1 MALTWDAMVVVG
13 TIARTHGLRGE
24 VVVNPETDFPDER
37 FAVGGLLH
45 AQPHGEPVTL
55 RVQSVRFHRG
65 RPIIGFEGVG
75 SIEDAEALGRGEL
88 RAEPDVPGGRPEGV
102 FFHHELVDCR
112 VETVGGRAVGVVV
125 RVAGGGGTSL
135 LVVQGDGREYLI
147 PLAADICV
155 RIDPAAKC
163 IVVEPPDGLLELNA

>member
-1 MALTWDAMVVVG
+1 MASSWDAMVVVG

-37 FAVGGLLH
+37 FAVGGVLH
-45 AQPHGEPVTL
+45 VRPGGEPMTL
-55 RVQSVRFHRG
+55 RVESVRYHRG
-65 RPIIGFEGVG
+65 RPIVAFEGVS

-88 RAEPDVPGGRPEGV
+88 RAGADVPVGRPEGV
-102 FFHHELVDCR
+102 FLHRELVGCQVWTR
-112 VETVGGRAVGVVV
+112 AGRDLGVVV
-125 RVAGGGGTSL
+125 RVAGGGGASV
-135 LVVQGDGREYLI
+135 LVVEGAGREYLI

-155 RIDPAAKC
+155 RIDPEARR